1 MAEIGELLQDMAQRI
16 PGFLSCDVV
25 GVDGISIGGISQQGF
40 DGSAAAAYFGNVMQ
54 ETKRALDAIGVG
66 AESLDDVLFTTDKV
80 YIFMKVITRDFH
92 LGVTTEALGSNLG
105 MARMEMKR
113 TAAELAQILS
123 EL

>member
-1 MAEIGELLQDMAQRI
+1 MAEIGELLQEMAQRI

-66 AESLDDVLFTTDKV
+66 AESLDDVLFTTDKA
-80 YIFMKVITRDFH
+80 YIFMRVINADFH
-92 LGVTTEALGSNLG
+92 LGVTTEALGGNLG

-113 TAAELAQILS
+113 TATGLAQILS